1 MFTAIRSRH
10 PMVSG
15 EAIAVSVPASG
26 YIVDAS
32 FAVVGAVAGDCTV
45 LAISKVSN
53 SGDGD
58 ILLYAALDNSNSFA
72 WKWQDFVAI
81 YNSKR
86 SFYTANENDV
96 TGPTIAVLPLV
107 EDGLE
112 DTSLDIYLLIEGS

>member
-1 MFTAIRSRH
+1 MFTSVRSRH
-10 PMVSG
+10 PLVG
-15 EAIAVSVPASG
+15 DEVIAVPVPASG

-32 FAVVGAVAGDCTV
+32 FAVVGATTGTGAVRV
-45 LAISKVSN
+45 ISKVSN
-53 SGDGD
+53 SNDGD
-58 ILLYAALDNSNSFA
+58 VLLFAGLDDSNSFA

>member
-1 MFTAIRSRH
+1 MFTSVRSRH
-10 PMVSG
+10 PLVG
-15 EAIAVSVPASG
+15 DEVIAVPVPASG

-32 FAVVGAVAGDCTV
+32 FAVVGATTGTGAV
-45 LAISKVSN
+45 LVISKVSN
-53 SGDGD
+53 SNDGD
-58 ILLYAALDNSNSFA
+58 VLLFAGLDDSNSFA